1 MEKEAENRCACEN
14 AYEHWLIQAAG
25 AGSRGFLRSLKKERS
40 ARQIYEAVQ
49 TGTFADSLPERYQK
63 KAEKMRRLCT
73 AYDIQREYEHLQ
85 QSGIRLAVEGDGEYP
100 QRLCKIPDAPYAL
113 YYAGALPD
121 QQQKTVAVIG
131 ARDCSEYGRYMAKRF
146 GAALAQ
152 AGINV
157 ISGMARGIDGI
168 SQQAALQ
175 AGGYSLAVLGCG
187 VDVCYP
193 SEHHNLYD
201 ILIEKGG
208 VCSEYP
214 PGTEPKPMLFPPR
227 NRIIS
232 GLADAVLVIEAREKS
247 GTLITVDMALEQGRE
262 VYALPGR
269 ATDPLSRGC
278 NRLIK
283 QGAGLVESPEEL
295 LENLQQSLPLA
306 QNREKSWEQQEL
318 VFLEGI
324 QQRLW
329 ELLDFAPQ
337 PAELLQRRY
346 EQTYGERLEL
356 PAMLYELLQVCSK
369 GYGRQI
375 GGSYF
380 ART

>member
-1 MEKEAENRCACEN
+1 MEKEAENKCGCEN
-14 AYEHWLIQAAG
+14 AFEHWLIQAAG
-25 AGSRGFLRSLKKERS
+25 TGSRGFLRLLKKERC

-49 TGTFADSLPERYQK
+49 AGTLAESLPERYQS
-63 KAEKMRRLCT
+63 KAQKMRHFSMT
-73 AYDIQREYEHLQ
+73 YNVKEEYERLE
-85 QSGIRLAVEGDGEYP
+85 QSGVRLVVEGDRKYP
-100 QRLCKIPDAPYAL
+100 QRLGKIPDAPYAL
-113 YYAGALPD
+113 YYAGALPGKE
-121 QQQKTVAVIG
+121 QRTVAVIG
-131 ARDCSEYGRYMAKRF
+131 ARDCSEYGRYMAKQF
-146 GAALAQ
+146 GTALAK
-152 AGINV
+152 AGIGV
-157 ISGMARGIDGI
+157 ISGMARGVDGI

-175 AGGYSLAVLGCG
+175 AGGYSLAVFGCG
-187 VDVCYP
+187 IDICYP
-193 SEHHNLYD
+193 AEHRQLY
-201 ILIEKGG
+201 EKLWERGG

-214 PGTEPKPMLFPPR
+214 LGTEPRATLFPPR

-262 VYALPGR
+262 VYTLPGR

-295 LENLQQSLPLA
+295 LENLQQSLPSA
-306 QNREKSWEQQEL
+306 QNGEKLWAQQEL
-318 VFLEGI
+318 VFLDGI

-337 PAELLQRRY
+337 SAEKLQRRY

-356 PAMLYELLQVCSK
+356 PAMLYELLQVCGK
-369 GYGRQI
+369 GYGKQI

-380 ART
+380 ARI